1 MLEKKKTIESVVLIQ
16 LLMWLKAESDLISM
30 NKFKYDKLLQE
41 CISNENVNV
50 DLIFDDLMYDLFL
63 IYDRVRKIDSDEL
76 ENKLESF
83 NIFPKDIIEDSKRGM
98 SAFIELYE
106 TLLLETKFEYS
117 NMRSIQKNL
126 MSLLIVE
133 YSAKEE
139 YEKCVELKKKL
150 FNKNFLTNTDH
161 I

>member
-139 YEKCVELKKKL
+139 YEKCIDLKKKL
-150 FNKNFLTNTDH
+150 EE

>member
-16 LLMWLKAESDLISM
+16 LLMWLKAEADFIDN
-30 NKFKYDKLLQE
+30 NKIRFKYDKLLQE
-41 CISNENVNV
+41 CMSTENVNV
-50 DLIFDDLMYDLFL
+50 DSIFDDLMYDLFL
-63 IYDRVRKIDSDEL
+63 IYDRLKKIDSDEL

-98 SAFIELYE
+98 SDFIELYE
-106 TLLLETKFEYS
+106 KLLMETKFEYS

-126 MSLLIVE
+126 MTLLIVE
-133 YSAKEE
+133 YSEKEE
-139 YEKCVELKKKL
+139 YEKCIDLKKKL
-150 FNKNFLTNTDH
+150 EE

>member
-16 LLMWLKAESDLISM
+16 LLMWLKAEADFIDN
-30 NKFKYDKLLQE
+30 NKIRFKYDKLLQE
-41 CISNENVNV
+41 CMSNENVNV

-63 IYDRVRKIDSDEL
+63 IYDRLKKIDSDEL

-98 SAFIELYE
+98 SDFIELYE
-106 TLLLETKFEYS
+106 KLLMETKFEYS

-139 YEKCVELKKKL
+139 YEKCIELKKKL
-150 FNKNFLTNTDH
+150 EE

>member
-16 LLMWLKAESDLISM
+16 LLMWLKAESDFDTK
-30 NKFKYDKLLQE
+30 NRFKYDNLLQE
-41 CISNENVNV
+41 CVSNKNVNV

-106 TLLLETKFEYS
+106 KLLMETKFEYS

-126 MSLLIVE
+126 MTLLIVE
-133 YSAKEE
+133 YSEKEE
-139 YEKCVELKKKL
+139 YEKCIDLKKKL
-150 FNKNFLTNTDH
+150 EE